1 MSVVIAAAL
10 VLVVVLFSLGW
21 LTGSP
26 AVLFHHS
33 SMRGFTLTSILKQ
46 SCISDDCKKA
56 VAILNASIDATA
68 NPCED
73 MYQYTCGEWHAL
85 DDKGRPMT
93 YQEYV
98 NYIYVTAIHANI
110 TGGATTGALC
120 HSVQPRAKMGC
131 IYSSCVAFYTTRSSS
146 LQDLLAAAKI
156 NPKEW
161 MSIKDNVLLFN
172 LLVSTVLN
180 THLTSVLNITVR
192 DPKTAIIEIGMCIS
206 CSSSEADFLQF
217 LLDEAVAIKVV
228 DSKTVQRLHADFVR
242 LDGALKKVRPALPG
256 APVMEAQESMLG
268 TVDRLTWQQ
277 ALLASKAGFKVKVD
291 ELELLSSNSDGVGKF
306 VEMLYKAPVELASL
320 YELLATV
327 APFAALEHY
336 EAKRR
341 ESTEPFTAW
350 SKCVNNMAFLFTV
363 PFDTAVASWLGT
375 EKAAVYFNNMWSSV
389 RLAGTNALHLG
400 TDLDISR
407 DDLMA
412 ASLGD
417 QEVSGLNDP
426 AFDEKYDEDFLA
438 NLVRYQR
445 RGRRIF
451 RNSDYWSDVFHYYLF
466 MPTNYFIPDY
476 YYAGATEETLNSGTL
491 GALTAIMLFGMGLP
505 DVGSQPTNYAEC
517 LAEYS
522 KKTLSLEVEPG
533 DWFNMTRARWAVEVS
548 LAATH
553 MEDDTHH
560 QKEVD
565 ALHYLRYARTYC
577 GKNGT
582 EIAPLHFALR
592 TSANF
597 DRVFD
602 CAYSYPPMKC

>member
-1 MSVVIAAAL
+1 
-10 VLVVVLFSLGW
+10 
-21 LTGSP
+21 
-26 AVLFHHS
+26 
-33 SMRGFTLTSILKQ
+33 
-46 SCISDDCKKA
+46 
-56 VAILNASIDATA
+56 
-68 NPCED
+68 
-73 MYQYTCGEWHAL
+73 MYQYTCGKWHAL

-161 MSIKDNVLLFN
+161 MSIKDNLMLFN

-180 THLTSVLNITVR
+180 THVTSVLNITVR

-228 DSKTVQRLHADFVR
+228 DSKTVQRLRADFVR
-242 LDGALKKVRPALPG
+242 LDGALKEVRPALPG

-277 ALLASKAGFKVKVD
+277 ALLASKAGFKVKAD

-306 VEMLYKAPVELASL
+306 MELLYKAPVELASL

-341 ESTEPFTAW
+341 ASTEPFIIQT
-350 SKCVNNMAFLFTV
+350 NEDAFLIRK
-363 PFDTAVASWLGT
+363 SYILQ
-375 EKAAVYFNNMWSSV
+375 
-389 RLAGTNALHLG
+389 R
-400 TDLDISR
+400 
-407 DDLMA
+407 
-412 ASLGD
+412 
-417 QEVSGLNDP
+417 EVSGLNDP
-426 AFDEKYDEDFLA
+426 AFDENYDEDFLA

-451 RNSDYWSDVFHYYLF
+451 RSSDYWSDVFHYYLF

-505 DVGSQPTNYAEC
+505 DIGSQPTNYAEC

-522 KKTLSLEVEPG
+522 QKTLRLEVEPC

-553 MEDDTHH
+553 MEDETHH

-565 ALHYLRYARTYC
+565 ALHYLRFARTYC